1 MDKQYRKVL
10 KNLHDLVDDYED
22 VTVEN
27 QVLNHENKELEKDVE
42 YIADEHNKTVDGIRN
57 LCNGTRAYRIKR
69 GIRNVD
75 RYDVYDDE
83 LEDDEYIYKRVK
95 KAKKDDDEYLYKK
108 VKKTKRVYDDEDD
121 EVFDMNKFMVNL
133 MKSLNSLKWKFVF
146 MVALIIVVMLAIG
159 ASPSNAISWKAF
171 TDLYIEFIC
180 NPATMA
186 MAVVLVALLY
196 KGLVKRHKK

>member
-10 KNLHDLVDDYED
+10 KNLHELVDDYED

-27 QVLNHENKELEKDVE
+27 QVLTHENEELEKDVE

-57 LCNGTRAYRIKR
+57 LCNGTRAYRIKK
-69 GIRNVD
+69 GLRNID
-75 RYDVYDDE
+75 AFE
-83 LEDDEYIYKRVK
+83 
-95 KAKKDDDEYLYKK
+95 DDDEEEYVYKK
-108 VKKTKRVYDDEDD
+108 VKTKKPAKVNKKQVYVEDEDD
-121 EVFDMNKFMVNL
+121 EEFDMNKFMKN
-133 MKSLNSLKWKFVF
+133 MIESCRILKWKLVFVL
-146 MVALIIVVMLAIG
+146 ALIIVVLLAIG

-186 MAVVLVALLY
+186 MAAVLVALLY